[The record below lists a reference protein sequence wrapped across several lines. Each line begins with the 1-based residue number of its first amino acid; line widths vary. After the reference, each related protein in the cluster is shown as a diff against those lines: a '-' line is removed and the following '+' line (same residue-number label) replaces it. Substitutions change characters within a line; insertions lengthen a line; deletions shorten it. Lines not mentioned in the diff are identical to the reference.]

1 MTKKLIVQGREI
13 ALSRVNDNDYI
24 SLSDM
29 AKEFG
34 GADQIKNWI
43 RTRGTIEYLG
53 AWA

>member
-34 GADQIKNWI
+34 GADQIKN
-43 RTRGTIEYLG
+43 
-53 AWA
+53 